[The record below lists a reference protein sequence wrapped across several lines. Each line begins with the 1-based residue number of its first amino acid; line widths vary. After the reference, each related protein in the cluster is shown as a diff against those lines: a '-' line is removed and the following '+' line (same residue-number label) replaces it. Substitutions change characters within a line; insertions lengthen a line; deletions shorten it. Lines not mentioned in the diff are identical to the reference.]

1 VLIDLIVSL
10 IFPPR
15 LLGGLDEQVNETFL
29 LNAFVPFGDIV
40 QVQLPRDPTSRMWF
54 PPGHLF
60 FSSQFSIEKSSL
72 SLSLSLYHY
81 TGISSPPFGFD
92 GEIIVLAPSCHLDLE
107 SFVGNFFQREDI
119 KDLALWSLRRPEMPR
134 RHWTT

>member
-40 QVQLPRDPTSRMWF
+40 QVQLPRDPTSRMWSS
-54 PPGHLF
+54 LF
-60 FSSQFSIEKSSL
+60 LLISQLKKSSL
-72 SLSLSLYHY
+72 SLSLFLSTTTLGFRHRHLDLMVKSS
-81 TGISSPPFGFD
+81 SSPPPV
-92 GEIIVLAPSCHLDLE
+92 IYLE

>member
-1 VLIDLIVSL
+1 VVIS
-10 IFPPR
+10 
-15 LLGGLDEQVNETFL
+15 
-29 LNAFVPFGDIV
+29 
-40 QVQLPRDPTSRMWF
+40 
-54 PPGHLF
+54 
-60 FSSQFSIEKSSL
+60 FSAHFSIEKVLTVSFSFSL
-72 SLSLSLYHY
+72 HYY

>member
-40 QVQLPRDPTSRMWF
+40 QVQLPRDPTSRMWSS
-54 PPGHLF
+54 LF
-60 FSSQFSIEKSSL
+60 LLISQLKKSSL
-72 SLSLSLYHY
+72 SLSLSLSTTTLGFRHHHLDLMVK
-81 TGISSPPFGFD
+81 SSSS
-92 GEIIVLAPSCHLDLE
+92 LPSCHLDLE
-107 SFVGNFFQREDI
+107 SLLGIFFQREDI
-119 KDLALWSLRRPEMPR
+119 EDLALWSLRKPEMPR